1 MSEIVMRRVT
11 VRGRVQGVG
20 FRAYVE
26 DAALL
31 NGVHGW
37 VRNRRDGAVE
47 AVLAG
52 TPKAVATVIAACR
65 QGPGAARVD
74 AIDDVP
80 AGPDDLKQR
89 PAGETFAV
97 LPTA

>member
-1 MSEIVMRRVT
+1 MSVIARRVV

-31 NGVHGW
+31 HGVHGW
-37 VRNRRDGAVE
+37 ARNRRDGAVE
-47 AVLAG
+47 AVFAG
-52 TPKAVATVIAACR
+52 TPDVVAAMIEACR
-65 QGPGAARVD
+65 HGPGASRVD
-74 AIDDVP
+74 AVDEFP

-89 PAGETFAV
+89 RPGELFSV